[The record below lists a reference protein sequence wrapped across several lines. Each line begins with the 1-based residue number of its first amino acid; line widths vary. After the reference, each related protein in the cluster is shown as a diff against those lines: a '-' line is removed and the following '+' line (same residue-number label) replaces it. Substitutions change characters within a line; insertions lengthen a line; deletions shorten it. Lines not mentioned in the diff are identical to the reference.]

1 VDSLYVN
8 QGFDLRKI
16 LSFAKMISGI
26 EGQLKRSEKEAL
38 AG

>member
-1 VDSLYVN
+1 MDPLFVK

-26 EGQLKRSEKEAL
+26 EGQLRRSEKEAI